1 MSEKSLQI
9 NISSVDDAKSVV
21 ANLQAIKTAYEAH
34 NCTSVELCIAEEV
47 VTPTAKILMG
57 MVPWTVT
64 YRRIMRV
71 QDGSVLFQLPH
82 YTLAKPVAAAEPE
95 VADAPKRRMRRKPD
109 YLLNSAQADF
119 PETPRQVSPLVP
131 ATSGVT

>member
-21 ANLQAIKTAYEAH
+21 ANLQSIKAAYEAH

-47 VTPTAKILMG
+47 VTPSAKILMG
-57 MVPWTVT
+57 MVPWCVT
-64 YRRIMRV
+64 YRKIMKV
-71 QDGSVLFQLPH
+71 QAGNVLFLLPH
-82 YTLAKPVAAAEPE
+82 YPLAKAVAAEPE
-95 VADAPKRRMRRKPD
+95 LPDAPKRRMRRKPD
-109 YLLNSAQADF
+109 YLLNSASADF

>member
-47 VTPTAKILMG
+47 VTPTAKILVG

-64 YRRIMRV
+64 YRKIMRV
-71 QDGSVLFQLPH
+71 LDGSVLFQLPH
-82 YTLAKPVAAAEPE
+82 YPLAKAAAAEPE
-95 VADAPKRRMRRKPD
+95 VTDAPKRRMRRKPD
-109 YLLNSAQADF
+109 YLLNSVQADF

-131 ATSGVT
+131 ATSGVP

>member
-21 ANLQAIKTAYEAH
+21 VNLGAIKTAYEAH

-47 VTPTAKILMG
+47 VTPTAKILVG
-57 MVPWTVT
+57 MVPWTIT
-64 YRRIMRV
+64 YRRIMKC
-71 QDGSVLFQLPH
+71 QGDNVLFQLPH
-82 YTLAKPVAAAEPE
+82 YALATPPAPVEPE

-109 YLLNSAQADF
+109 YLLQSD
-119 PETPRQVSPLVP
+119 ETPRQVQPLVP
-131 ATSGVT
+131 ATSGAT